1 MPWYTPASWRLP
13 EWWERSQRPDET
25 MDSKKEQAFVGV
37 FVVIAASLLIVTI
50 FAISGAFG
58 RSEQI
63 FLVHFKNAGGLEP
76 GSIVRYAGI
85 RVGRVEKVTIDQ
97 KDPSRVI
104 MQVGV
109 DLGVPVKTDSLTK
122 VSSLSALGENYLEIM
137 PGKPE
142 SPLAKS
148 GSVLPSK
155 EFFGINDVADILNEL
170 GPKAEEL
177 VDNINDRVTE
187 LKTTIERVNDL
198 INDQNRQ
205 NVSSALSNL
214 NGMLAENR
222 PHIKSALGHVDETS
236 AKLGDTVDQ
245 FKQTAKQASDTLKKI
260 DDIMGENRG
269 DLHESIAH
277 LHTALDEATKL
288 VDQLNHTLNTNSESI
303 DETLD
308 NIRLA
313 TENLREFTDTIR
325 TRPYTL
331 IRSAQPPEHKPGQ
344 GSKP

>member
-1 MPWYTPASWRLP
+1 
-13 EWWERSQRPDET
+13 
-25 MDSKKEQAFVGV
+25 MDAKKEQAVVGI

-63 FLVHFKNAGGLEP
+63 FLTHFKNAGGLEP

-85 RVGRVEKVTIDQ
+85 RVGRVEKVTIDP

-104 MQVGV
+104 MQMGV
-109 DLGVPVKTDSLTK
+109 DLGVPVKTDSLAK
-122 VSSLSALGENYLEIM
+122 VSSLSALGENYLEIL
-137 PGKPE
+137 PGKAN
-142 SPLAKS
+142 SPLAKV
-148 GSVLPSK
+148 GPDGKPPMLASK
-155 EFFGINDVADILNEL
+155 EFFGINDVADILNDL
-170 GPKAEEL
+170 GPKAEDL
-177 VDNINDRVTE
+177 VSNLNERVTE
-187 LKTTIERVNDL
+187 LKETINRVNDL
-198 INDQNRQ
+198 LNEQNRA
-205 NVSSALSNL
+205 NVSAALGNL

-236 AKLGDTVDQ
+236 AKLGETVDE
-245 FKQTAKQASDTLKKI
+245 FKKTAKQADETLKKV
-260 DDIMGENRG
+260 DDILGENRA
-269 DLHESIAH
+269 DLHASIAQ
-277 LHTALDEATKL
+277 LRKALDNATTL
-288 VDQLNHTLNTNSESI
+288 VDQLNHTLNTNGENI

-331 IRSAQPPEHKPGQ
+331 IRSSQPPEHKPGE